1 MSNIEKNNNQQLQV
15 FEFSENPVIK
25 ERQMILKVPEVQGKL
40 TSIEGLVTTATTN
53 PIIKEL
59 PQKHILEQIAILVP
73 MICKDLGIVKWNNT
87 IENEAYTK
95 SRFYQTLTKYYSNLS
110 IQSIKLAFDML
121 AIGQLDDY
129 LPKDRHQQP
138 EKNHFGEFS
147 FEFYTRVLNAYV
159 KKSSDV
165 WGKVRLSLPKVQ
177 NVISLEEQNKNT
189 NFIISEIWNSFDN
202 YKTNIVEP
210 AFDLEVYLNQLIE
223 SGLVEKH
230 KPTAKTVNKAYNRLL
245 IDLYI
250 SKLEKKKMIAEFEH
264 KRKTHKLE
272 MEAQRIENNLT
283 IQKYFDKLILEQ
295 KDIREFLK
303 QIDG

>member
-1 MSNIEKNNNQQLQV
+1 MLEKKNDALQL

-40 TSIEGLVTTATTN
+40 TPIERLVTDATTN

-59 PQKHILEQIAILVP
+59 PQKHIMEQIAILVP
-73 MICKDLGIVKWNNT
+73 MICKDLGIVKWNNSKD
-87 IENEAYTK
+87 NEQYTK
-95 SRFYQTLTKYYSNLS
+95 TRFYQTLTRYYSSLS

-121 AIGQLDDY
+121 AVGQLDDY

-138 EKNHFGEFS
+138 ERNNYGEFS
-147 FEFYTRVLNAYV
+147 FEFYTRILNAYV
-159 KKSSDV
+159 KRTSDV
-165 WGKVRLSLPKVQ
+165 WGKVRLSLPKVE

-189 NFIISEIWNSFDN
+189 NFIIREIWDSFDN
-202 YKTNIVEP
+202 YKTKKVEP

-223 SGLVEKH
+223 SGLLEKH
-230 KPTAKTVNKAYNRLL
+230 KATAKTVNKAYNRLL
-245 IDLYI
+245 IDIHI
-250 SKLEKKKMIAEFEH
+250 SKIEKKQMIAEFEH

-283 IQKYFDKLILEQ
+283 IQKYFDKLILEA

-303 QIDG
+303 QIE